1 MSVLCVSAL
10 KTDLWTGLERM
21 LSPEIIQK
29 IKRIHIKSG
38 RMVDTMM
45 AGSYRSVF
53 RGTGIEFEE
62 VREYAIGD
70 DVKTIDW
77 NVSARMGRPFVKR
90 YREERELVL
99 MLLVDVSASMGFGTT
114 AVRKTDLAAETSAI
128 LAFNAIRNNDR
139 VGAILFTD
147 RVEKYIPPKK
157 GASHIWRVIREI
169 FTYTPEHRG
178 TDMQAALSYLGRIYP
193 GRTVAFLISDFLS
206 RDCSRGLRTVSR
218 KHDLV
223 SVFVTDRGDRA
234 LPAGGLVRVMDMETG
249 GRKVI
254 DASNKSVRKACEHR
268 MAEQQAAVY
277 AMLKTGDVDC
287 IQIHADRAA
296 EQETHAAD
304 ALARYF
310 QMRSKRMR

>member
-1 MSVLCVSAL
+1 
-10 KTDLWTGLERM
+10 M
-21 LSPEIIQK
+21 LSAEIIKK

-62 VREYAIGD
+62 VREYAMGD
-70 DVKTIDW
+70 DVKSIDW

-99 MLLVDVSASMGFGTT
+99 MLLVDVSASMRFGTT
-114 AVRKTDLAAETSAI
+114 AVRKTDLAAETAAI

-157 GASHIWRVIREI
+157 GAAHIWRVIREI
-169 FTYTPEHRG
+169 FTYTPEHRE
-178 TDMQAALSYLGRIYP
+178 TDIQAALSYLGRVYP
-193 GRTVAFLISDFLS
+193 GHTVAFLISDFFS
-206 RDCSRGLRTVSR
+206 HDSKKELRTVSR

-223 SVFVTDRGDRA
+223 SVFVSDRGDWNV
-234 LPAGGLVRVMDMETG
+234 PAGGLVRMIDMETG
-249 GRKVI
+249 GRMVI
-254 DASNKSVRKACEHR
+254 DASDAGVRRAYKERLAKK
-268 MAEQQAAVY
+268 QQAVF
-277 AMLKTGDVDC
+277 AMLKTCDVDC
-287 IQIHADRAA
+287 IQIFADLAA
-296 EQETHAAD
+296 LRETHAAD

-310 QMRSKRMR
+310 SSREKRMH

>member
-1 MSVLCVSAL
+1 
-10 KTDLWTGLERM
+10 M
-21 LSPEIIQK
+21 LSAEIIKK
-29 IKRIHIKSG
+29 IRRIHIKSG

-62 VREYAIGD
+62 VRAYAIGD

-77 NVSARMGRPFVKR
+77 KVSARMGRPFVKL

-114 AVRKTDLAAETSAI
+114 MIRKTDLAAETAAI

-157 GASHIWRVIREI
+157 GASHIWRVIKEI
-169 FTYTPEHRG
+169 FTYTPEYRG
-178 TDMQAALSYLGRIYP
+178 TDIQAALAYLGRVYP
-193 GRTVAFLISDFLS
+193 GRTVTFLISDFFS
-206 RDCSRGLRTVSR
+206 HDSTQGLRTVSG
-218 KHDLV
+218 KHELV
-223 SVFVTDRGDRA
+223 SVFVSDHGDYA
-234 LPAGGLVRVMDMETG
+234 LPAGGLIRMTDMETG
-249 GRKVI
+249 RRVVI
-254 DASNKSVRKACEHR
+254 DASDAGLRDAYERRLFAKRKA
-268 MAEQQAAVY
+268 VFDT
-277 AMLKTGDVDC
+277 LKACGVDC
-287 IQIHADRAA
+287 IEIYADRAA
-296 EQETHAAD
+296 RKETHAAD

-310 QMRSKRMR
+310 RYRSKRMQ